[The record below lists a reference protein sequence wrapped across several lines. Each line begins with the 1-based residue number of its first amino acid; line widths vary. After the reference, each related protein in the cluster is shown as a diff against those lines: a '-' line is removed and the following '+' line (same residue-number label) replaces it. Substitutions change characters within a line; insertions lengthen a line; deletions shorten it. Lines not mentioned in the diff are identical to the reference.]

1 MSEGPTLLD
10 KAKAVAAKVGGLRR
24 DAAGAHRLAHQ
35 SEVREALTRT
45 ELTVALHESLIQRA
59 DLEARVR
66 TLALA
71 AYGYR
76 NPGRLRRHNR
86 VSQLLDRVLARL
98 GPAGRA
104 SVIARSGGGLGLVG
118 LFDADW
124 YRSTYPDVA
133 QRRIDPLT
141 HYLTVGARE
150 GRSPGPLFDEVW
162 YRGGND
168 VELAATSL
176 TGLEHFVRKGAADG
190 KAPHPL
196 FDVAHYLA
204 QNPGLAPDENPVA
217 HYLREGGRLGLSPHP
232 LFDPAWYLEQAPD
245 AAGGPALAHYLTVG
259 WRRGLSPHPLF
270 DTAWYLERWPDVAET
285 GVPPLVHFATLGGGE
300 HRSPS
305 PWFDLDHYVAQRG
318 ADLPPGINPLVD
330 YLQGGAWR
338 TSEARAG
345 FPTAAYVA
353 SRPEVVRA
361 GVTPLEHWARRAR
374 R

>member
-10 KAKAVAAKVGGLRR
+10 KARSLAAKVGGLRR

-35 SEVREALTRT
+35 FEVREALTRT

-59 DLEARVR
+59 DLQARVR
-66 TLALA
+66 ALALK
-71 AYGYR
+71 AYR
-76 NPGRLRRHNR
+76 DARSGRLRRHNR
-86 VSQLLDRVLARL
+86 VSQLLDRILAR
-98 GPAGRA
+98 GGAGGRA
-104 SVIARSGGGLGLVG
+104 LVVARSGGRRFGGV
-118 LFDADW
+118 FDADW
-124 YRSTYPDVA
+124 YLATYPDVA
-133 QRRIDPLT
+133 RRGMDPQT
-141 HYLTVGARE
+141 HYLTVGGRE

-162 YRGGND
+162 YRGGNA

-190 KAPHPL
+190 RDPHPL

-204 QNPGLAPDENPVA
+204 QDPALSPGENPVT
-217 HYLREGGRLGLSPHP
+217 HYLREGGRQGLSPHP
-232 LFDPAWYLEQAPD
+232 LFDPAWYLDQAPD

-259 WRRGLSPHPLF
+259 WRRGVSPHPLF

-285 GVPPLVHFATLGGGE
+285 GMPPLVHFATLGGAE
-300 HRSPS
+300 RRSPS